1 MIGQNIKR
9 LRLENNMTQ
18 KNLADKLF
26 VTAQAV
32 SRWENGDVE
41 PSLSTVAELARIFGV
56 STDEILGV
64 AGAEREFEEDFA
76 EEEYAEEATE
86 EEEKQ
91 RTYTEN
97 HEQGRHYEER
107 PQMLALCEK
116 CNNPIYKP
124 EDIFRFRDEKTGA
137 KGIRCR
143 ACESKVR
150 RATAERA
157 KKLFEDDMA
166 MRLKKSKRA
175 RVKNII
181 TACILTAISIWLA
194 TSGLFTIS
202 TLLGVIGWQ
211 CLIGSVLF
219 RNTKIGRVMYSIT
232 CWHEFSDFDF
242 GILNLGILIVDVVL
256 WVLCVIIAMM
266 VGTIISPVFY
276 VISIVRNI
284 KHPER
289 IMLHDFWE
297 D

>member
-1 MIGQNIKR
+1 MIGHNIKR

-64 AGAEREFEEDFA
+64 ANTYDPIEENIPEDEEA
-76 EEEYAEEATE
+76 EERSESD
-86 EEEKQ
+86 EKDQ
-91 RTYTEN
+91 RQYYN
-97 HEQGRHYEER
+97 ER
-107 PQMLALCEK
+107 PQILALCEK
-116 CNNPIYKP
+116 CNSPIYTP
-124 EDIFRFRDEKTGA
+124 EDIFRFRDEQTGA

-143 ACESKVR
+143 ACEAKVR

-157 KKLFEDDMA
+157 KKFFADDMA
-166 MRLKKSKRA
+166 ARLKKSKRA

-181 TACILTAISIWLA
+181 TACILTAICIWLA

-202 TLLGVIGWQ
+202 TLLGAIGWQ

-232 CWHEFSDFDF
+232 CWHDFADFDF
-242 GILNLGILIVDVVL
+242 GILNLGLLIVDVL
-256 WVLCVIIAMM
+256 IWLLCVVVALF

-284 KHPER
+284 KHPEK